1 MWTDPVQASVA
12 ADMFSSP
19 VPFELITDRRL
30 KAASAA
36 LLIHKVLKGVCKK
49 KKCPT
54 PQEDPFRGSDRKDD
68 DESSSETFP
77 KDPALY
83 LLHRLWSVRY
93 GHLINSKM
101 IQSSLPK
108 GLSCRDSKF
117 TAQDI
122 SEALTSEHVKSFVSN
137 VTKLAA
143 ELPTDTWELW
153 LGNYIEYLVFLA
165 VDVDRVGAFLKDL
178 EHCSLR

>member
-1 MWTDPVQASVA
+1 
-12 ADMFSSP
+12 MFSSP
-19 VPFELITDRRL
+19 APFEHITDRRL

-36 LLIHKVLKGVCKK
+36 LLIHKVLKSVCRKQ
-49 KKCPT
+49 KCPT
-54 PQEDPFRGSDRKDD
+54 PQEDPFQASDREDN
-68 DESSSETFP
+68 DENSSETFP

-93 GHLINSKM
+93 GHLMDSELIPN
-101 IQSSLPK
+101 SLPK
-108 GLSCRDSKF
+108 GLSCRTSRF

-137 VTKLAA
+137 VTKLAT

-165 VDVDRVGAFLKDL
+165 VDIDRVGAFLKDL
-178 EHCSLR
+178 ELCSLR

>member
-1 MWTDPVQASVA
+1 
-12 ADMFSSP
+12 MFSSP
-19 VPFELITDRRL
+19 APFEHITDTKL

-36 LLIHKVLKGVCKK
+36 LLIHKVLKSVCRK
-49 KKCPT
+49 KKCST
-54 PQEDPFRGSDRKDD
+54 PQEDPFRAGDRDD
-68 DESSSETFP
+68 NDENSSETLP

-93 GHLINSKM
+93 GHLMDSKL
-101 IQSSLPK
+101 IPSGLPK
-108 GLSCRDSKF
+108 GLSCRTSKF
-117 TAQDI
+117 TAQDV

-137 VTKLAA
+137 VTRLAT

-153 LGNYIEYLVFLA
+153 LGNYIEYLAFLA